1 MEGTSSGATIATLI
15 TSLALNLP
23 VPTDLIMTG
32 EISLEGSVIAVG
44 SVEEKVEAAK
54 AGGYRH
60 ILLPLDNK
68 AQWENIKEDVKADL
82 IIDFVKTF
90 EDIYSIVF
98 VPPQWGLHRGSA
110 VNILYLS

>member
-1 MEGTSSGATIATLI
+1 MEGMSSGATIATLI
-15 TSLALNLP
+15 ASLALNLP

-98 VPPQWGLHRGSA
+98 VPPQ
-110 VNILYLS
+110 

>member
-32 EISLEGSVIAVG
+32 EISLEGRVIAVG

-60 ILLPLDNK
+60 ILLPLGTRLSGRTLK
-68 AQWENIKEDVKADL
+68 KTL
-82 IIDFVKTF
+82 I
-90 EDIYSIVF
+90 
-98 VPPQWGLHRGSA
+98 L
-110 VNILYLS
+110 

>member
-32 EISLEGSVIAVG
+32 EISLEGRVIAVG

-54 AGGYRH
+54 AG
-60 ILLPLDNK
+60 
-68 AQWENIKEDVKADL
+68 
-82 IIDFVKTF
+82 
-90 EDIYSIVF
+90 
-98 VPPQWGLHRGSA
+98 
-110 VNILYLS
+110 